1 MQQLTPFEYI
11 LIDIANCYGLDKYS
25 WNDRIAWVKD
35 NEANLEELAI
45 DADDPYLYL
54 KAIRAKYDAEMG
66 IATGYM
72 IGLDA
77 TQSGLQIMACM
88 SGCRTTAKN
97 TNLINTGEREDFYI
111 KVTDTMNILSLGGYT
126 REDIKPPVMT
136 VFYGSIAEPIK
147 VFGEDTPELAA
158 FYATLEQE
166 CPGPMEMMEDIK
178 KCWNSNALVHSW
190 VLPDGHTA
198 YVPVKVSVSKKIE
211 VAELNKATFTYVTEI
226 NEPSDYNI
234 PLIANVVH
242 SLDAYVVREMVR
254 MAHAQG
260 FEMVTIHDAYFASPN
275 HIQKVRENYV
285 VILADIAS
293 KDILGD
299 IMGQLLG
306 EPVKYT
312 KLSNNLAKEILQSEY
327 ALS

>member
-1 MQQLTPFEYI
+1 MQQLTPYEYI
-11 LIDIANCYGLDKYS
+11 LIDIANCYGLDKLT
-25 WNDRIAWVKD
+25 WDERITWVKYH
-35 NEANLEELAI
+35 EANLEELSV

-66 IATGYM
+66 VATGYM
-72 IGLDA
+72 VGLDA
-77 TQSGLQIMACM
+77 TQSGLQLMACLT
-88 SGCRTTAKN
+88 GCRTTAKN
-97 TNLINTGEREDFYI
+97 TNLINTGKREDFYN
-111 KVTDTMNILSLGGYT
+111 KVTDTMNRFSLGGYG
-126 REDIKPPVMT
+126 RDIIKPPVMT
-136 VFYGSIAEPIK
+136 VFYGSQNEPMK

-158 FYATLEQE
+158 FYATLEKE

-178 KCWNSNALVHSW
+178 KCWNSNTLVHSW

-198 YVPVKVSVSKKIE
+198 YVPVKVKVTKKIE

-226 NEPSDYNI
+226 NATSDYNI

-275 HIQKVRENYV
+275 HIQKVRDNYMT
-285 VILADIAS
+285 ILHDIAS
-293 KDILGD
+293 KDILGN

-306 EPVKYT
+306 YPVKYT
-312 KLSNNLAKEILQSEY
+312 KLSNSLAKEILNSEY

>member
-1 MQQLTPFEYI
+1 MQQLTPYEYI
-11 LIDIANCYGLDKYS
+11 LIDIANCYGKDKLT
-25 WNDRIAWVKD
+25 WDERIQWVKD
-35 NEANLEELAI
+35 NEANLEELSI

-54 KAIRAKYDAEMG
+54 KAIRAKYDAQMG

-72 IGLDA
+72 VGLDA
-77 TQSGLQIMACM
+77 TQSGLQLMACM
-88 SGCRTTAKN
+88 TGCRATAKN
-97 TNLINTGEREDFYI
+97 TNLINTGKREDFYN
-111 KVTDTMNILSLGGYT
+111 KVTDTMNKLSLGGYS
-126 REDIKPPVMT
+126 RDIIKPPVMT
-136 VFYGSIAEPIK
+136 VFYGSKQEPMN

-158 FYATLEQE
+158 FYATLEKE
-166 CPGPMEMMEDIK
+166 CPGPMEMMSDIL
-178 KCWNSNALVHSW
+178 KCWDSDTLVHTW
-190 VLPDGHTA
+190 TLPDGHTA
-198 YVPVKVSVSKKIE
+198 YVPVKAEYSKKIE
-211 VAELNKATFTYVTEI
+211 VAELNKATFTYVTEL
-226 NEPSDYNI
+226 NEPSTYNK

-242 SLDAYVVREMVR
+242 SIDAYVVREMVR

-285 VILADIAS
+285 TILADIAS

-306 EPVKYT
+306 HEIRYT
-312 KLSNNLAKEILQSEY
+312 KLSYNLSKDILNSEY